1 MVKHNEIFNLRR
13 IFFLFFTGIYEVL
26 VFFFW
31 RGYRVRSTGSLG
43 VTGCFCFFLHHW
55 VLNDVSKE
63 FNRTFQISAIFFGFI
78 FFFLV
83 AFVQLLSRA
92 ADRREKTKCDE
103 NCSFFKKK
111 KKKARETVRLAKQA
125 PRREICNETWA
136 TPSGHVMAPS
146 LHPPPTHQN
155 SAITERRNEE
165 TEKKTFTFIAGKAV
179 KWWPISVG
187 ISQHWLKKETLPD
200 RCRPDA
206 IIRDKKK
213 RKTNEDTMREENL
226 VLKVRPTWHF
236 IPFVWFMAVKALCC
250 FAGFALLRSSVAHF
264 GDFYFPFLF
273 FVCVCVCVC
282 GSAFLFVNP
291 KLTSVVFWFHFI
303 RTYCGRTSSSLDSK
317 RISSSLWWKKN
328 DN

>member
-1 MVKHNEIFNLRR
+1 MFPKSLTGLFRSPPFSSV
-13 IFFLFFTGIYEVL
+13 LFFFSWWLSFNFYRGRPTEERKQSVTKIVL
-26 VFFFW
+26 
-31 RGYRVRSTGSLG
+31 
-43 VTGCFCFFLHHW
+43 FL
-55 VLNDVSKE
+55 
-63 FNRTFQISAIFFGFI
+63 
-78 FFFLV
+78 
-83 AFVQLLSRA
+83 
-92 ADRREKTKCDE
+92 
-103 NCSFFKKK
+103 KKK
-111 KKKARETVRLAKQA
+111 KKKHEKRCDLQNKHRGGKF
-125 PRREICNETWA
+125 A
-136 TPSGHVMAPS
+136 TKLGR
-146 LHPPPTHQN
+146 LHPATWWPPPYTPPHPPKFCN
-155 SAITERRNEE
+155 HRAPEWRDG
-165 TEKKTFTFIAGKAV
+165 KKTFTFIAGKAV